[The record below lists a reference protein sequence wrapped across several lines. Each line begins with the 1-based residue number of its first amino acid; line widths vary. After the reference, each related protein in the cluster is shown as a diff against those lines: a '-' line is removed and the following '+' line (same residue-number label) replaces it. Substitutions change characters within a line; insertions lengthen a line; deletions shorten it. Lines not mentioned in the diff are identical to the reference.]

1 MFDNRKVSI
10 KKKILIG
17 IYINS
22 IVRNIFLLFYLKKCT
37 CGLTFSQIKAI
48 IFDILLSNSRLSVPY
63 YVQILHRST
72 VLRYQDN

>member
-22 IVRNIFLLFYLKKCT
+22 TYIVRNIFLLFYLKNV
-37 CGLTFSQIKAI
+37 L
-48 IFDILLSNSRLSVPY
+48 V
-63 YVQILHRST
+63 VLHS
-72 VLRYQDN
+72 LK